1 MYFGKDEIKHIPEQ
15 AGVYKY
21 YDVDKNLLYIGKAKN
36 LCKRVASYFGHKNLP
51 ERTLR
56 MIEQINSIFVTVTQS
71 ETEALI
77 LENNLI
83 RLERPKYN
91 IVFKDDKSYPY
102 IKISKH
108 SYPRLNSF
116 RGKNTDQSLL
126 FGPYP
131 NTHSLREN
139 IQTLQ
144 RIFKLRTCEDSSFK
158 NRSKPCMLYQIKR
171 CSGPCV
177 NLISAE
183 QYQHDV
189 QQAIQFLKGQHK
201 ALFLNL
207 EQQMTSY
214 AHTQKYEQAAI
225 VRDQISAL
233 SDLFKQQ
240 NIDIAKNINVD
251 IIGFDQQFNKL
262 CIAIGI
268 IRNGKHLGYKY
279 YIQDMEAAAAV
290 AIELEAQIDI
300 KNVTDINDDNQINKN
315 NTLNTIQ
322 KMIVM
327 YIQQQTEYIFQH
339 INKLRILSIHL
350 DHEAWLDIQTFLP
363 HMQAYKAD
371 SVHSKS
377 WLDSAMQNAQLHLK
391 QLLNNQSSTK
401 QQIIALKE
409 LIQLQHINPHIEC
422 FDISHTS
429 GEFTKASCV
438 VFQNAAL
445 NRKDF
450 RHYNLELE
458 QKSDDYEAM
467 RKAVLKR
474 YKNSKAE
481 TLPDVVLIDGGL
493 GQVNAA
499 IQVFEALNLPT
510 CAIIGIAKGDK
521 RKVGLETLIF
531 ADGRPSITPSL
542 SNMGL
547 ILLTKIRDC
556 AHDYAVLKMSIKRS
570 HTQYNSELDNIEG
583 IGSVKKKRLIMHFGG
598 IQGIK
603 QAGISELMQVNGIHQ
618 ELAER
623 IYAYF
628 N

>member
-1 MYFGKDEIKHIPEQ
+1 MYFSKDEIKHIPEQ

-21 YDVDKNLLYIGKAKN
+21 YDQYKNLLYIGKAKN
-36 LCKRVASYFGHKNLP
+36 LYKRVASYFGHKNLP

-83 RLERPKYN
+83 RLEHPKYN
-91 IVFKDDKSYPY
+91 IIFKDDKSYPY

-108 SYPRLNSF
+108 AYPRLNSF
-116 RGKNTDQSLL
+116 RGKNNDQSLL

-171 CSGPCV
+171 CSAPCV
-177 NLISAE
+177 GLISAE
-183 QYQHDV
+183 HYQHDV

-201 ALFLNL
+201 TLFLSL
-207 EQQMTSY
+207 EQQMTLYSEK
-214 AHTQKYEQAAI
+214 QNYEQAAV

-251 IIGFDQQFNKL
+251 VIGIDQQFNKL

-268 IRNGKHLGYKY
+268 VRNGKHLGYKY
-279 YIQDMEAAAAV
+279 FIQDMNLLEDLLEIEADTTDT
-290 AIELEAQIDI
+290 IE
-300 KNVTDINDDNQINKN
+300 
-315 NTLNTIQ
+315 
-322 KMIVM
+322 KMIVT
-327 YIQQQTEYIFQH
+327 YIQQQNDYIFQH
-339 INKLRILSIHL
+339 TNKLRILSSHL
-350 DHEAWLDIQTFLP
+350 NQAAWLEVHAFLP
-363 HMQAYKAD
+363 HMKAYKAD
-371 SVHSKS
+371 STHAKS

-391 QLLNNQSSTK
+391 QFLNNQSNTK
-401 QQIIALKE
+401 QQILALKA
-409 LIQLQHINPHIEC
+409 LLNLVHINPHIEC

-438 VFQNAAL
+438 VFQNGIL
-445 NRKDF
+445 DRKCF
-450 RHYNLELE
+450 RHYNLELQ

-467 RKAVLKR
+467 REAVFKR
-474 YKNSKAE
+474 YKNSTPE
-481 TLPDVVLIDGGL
+481 NLPDVILIDGGL
-493 GQVNAA
+493 GQVNSA
-499 IQVFEALNLPT
+499 IQVFESLNLPIHG
-510 CAIIGIAKGDK
+510 IIGIAKGDK

-531 ADGRPSITPSL
+531 ADGRPSISPSL
-542 SNMGL
+542 SDMGL

-570 HTQYNSELDNIEG
+570 HTQYHSELDQIDG
-583 IGSVKKKRLIMHFGG
+583 VGAIKKKRLIMHFGG

-603 QAGISELMQVNGIHQ
+603 QASVAELMHINGIHQ

-623 IYAYF
+623 IYAHF
-628 N
+628 H